1 MNRNTPTPASP
12 ARFRVILVD
21 DEPTARVHLK
31 NRLKSHPE
39 IEIVGEAE
47 DVNSANDLV
56 QTLKPDLIFLDIQMP
71 KKNGFALLP
80 KLENLAPQPAIVF
93 VTAYDEYA
101 IRAFEANALDYL
113 TKPVSPARLAKTILR
128 LSKPPVSETGEPH
141 PAAKAGERL
150 EAEDLVLLR
159 DKSLSMMVKVLEIA
173 AIEAHGDYTRILL
186 NEGKTLMMKQTLFY
200 WQGQLP
206 ANLFAKVSRSL
217 LVNTQSVAKMVK
229 KNLSTWELQLLGAK
243 EPIQLSNL
251 ESKRLRAAL

>member
-1 MNRNTPTPASP
+1 MNRNTQTPAFP
-12 ARFRVILVD
+12 RRFRVILVD
-21 DEPTARVHLK
+21 DEPTARVHLT

-47 DVNSANDLV
+47 DVTSANDLV
-56 QTLKPDLIFLDIQMP
+56 QTLQPDLIFLDIQMP

-80 KLENLAPQPAIVF
+80 KLENLAPQPAVVF

-113 TKPVSPARLAKTILR
+113 TKPVSPERLAKTILR
-128 LSKPPVSETGEPH
+128 LSRQPVSEMSVPH
-141 PAAKAGERL
+141 PLAKAGERL

-159 DKSLSMMVKVLEIA
+159 EKTLSMVVKVGEIA

-186 NEGKTLMMKQTLFY
+186 NEGKNLMMKQTLSL
-200 WQGQLP
+200 WESQLP
-206 ANLFAKVSRSL
+206 ADLFAKVSRSL
-217 LVNTQSVAKMVK
+217 LVNTQSVAKMVR
-229 KNLSTWELQLLGAK
+229 KNLLTWELQLQGAN
-243 EPIQLSNL
+243 EPIPLSNL

>member
-1 MNRNTPTPASP
+1 MNRSTQPPASP
-12 ARFRVILVD
+12 PHFRVILVD
-21 DEPTARVHLK
+21 DEPTARVQLT
-31 NRLKSHPE
+31 NRLKFHPE

-47 DVNSANDLV
+47 DVTSANDLV

-71 KKNGFALLP
+71 KKNGFDLLP
-80 KLENLAPQPAIVF
+80 KLENLTPQPVVVF

-113 TKPVSPARLAKTILR
+113 TKPVSAARLAKTILR
-128 LSKPPVSETGEPH
+128 LSKPLVPETGEPH
-141 PAAKAGERL
+141 PTAQAGERL

-159 DKSLSMMVKVLEIA
+159 DKSLSMMVKVGEIT

-186 NEGKTLMMKQTLFY
+186 NEGKNLMMKQTLSL
-200 WQGQLP
+200 WESQLP
-206 ANLFAKVSRSL
+206 AGLFVKVSRSL
-217 LVNTQSVAKMVK
+217 LVNTHSVAKMVR
-229 KNLSTWELQLLGAK
+229 KNLLTWELQIQGSK